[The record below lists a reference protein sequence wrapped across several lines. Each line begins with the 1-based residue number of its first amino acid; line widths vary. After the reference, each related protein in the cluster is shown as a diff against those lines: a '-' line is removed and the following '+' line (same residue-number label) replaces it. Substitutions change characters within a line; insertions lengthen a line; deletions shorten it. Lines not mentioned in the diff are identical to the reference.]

1 MPETSPAS
9 GGAGAP
15 RSWRARKG
23 AMETREVLEDLKGLF
38 VSRLKFE
45 PRRVADIGPD
55 TALPK
60 GLEGSLGLDSLDFIE
75 LGLAIEDRFGV
86 VIDES
91 QDDLAEH
98 FATLGT
104 LCRFIME
111 RAKPA

>member
-1 MPETSPAS
+1 ME
-9 GGAGAP
+9 P
-15 RSWRARKG
+15 RD
-23 AMETREVLEDLKGLF
+23 VLEDLRGMF

-45 PRRVADIGPD
+45 PRRVADIGPE

-60 GLEGSLGLDSLDFIE
+60 GVEGSIGLDSLDFIE

-86 VIDES
+86 VVDES

-98 FATLGT
+98 FATFGT
-104 LCRFIME
+104 LCRFIVE

>member
-1 MPETSPAS
+1 
-9 GGAGAP
+9 
-15 RSWRARKG
+15 
-23 AMETREVLEDLKGLF
+23 MEPGDVLEDLRGMF

-45 PRRVADIGPD
+45 PRRVADIGPE

-60 GLEGSLGLDSLDFIE
+60 GIEGSIGLDSLDFIE

-86 VIDES
+86 VVDES

-98 FATLGT
+98 FATFGT
-104 LCRFIME
+104 LCRFIVE

>member
-1 MPETSPAS
+1 ME
-9 GGAGAP
+9 P
-15 RSWRARKG
+15 RD
-23 AMETREVLEDLKGLF
+23 VLEELRGMF

-45 PRRVADIGPD
+45 PRRVADVGPE

-60 GLEGSLGLDSLDFIE
+60 GVEGSIGLDSLDFIE

-86 VIDES
+86 VVDES

-98 FATLGT
+98 FATFGT

>member
-1 MPETSPAS
+1 
-9 GGAGAP
+9 
-15 RSWRARKG
+15 
-23 AMETREVLEDLKGLF
+23 MEEREVFEELKGLF

-45 PRRVADIGPD
+45 PRRVADVSPE

-60 GLEGSLGLDSLDFIE
+60 GIEGSIGLDSLDFIE

-98 FATLGT
+98 FATFST
-104 LCRFIME
+104 LCRFITE

>member
-1 MPETSPAS
+1 ME
-9 GGAGAP
+9 P
-15 RSWRARKG
+15 RD
-23 AMETREVLEDLKGLF
+23 VLEDLRGIF

-45 PRRVADIGPD
+45 PRRVADIGPE

-60 GLEGSLGLDSLDFIE
+60 GIEGSIGLDSLDFIE

-86 VIDES
+86 VVDES

-98 FATLGT
+98 FATFGT
-104 LCRFIME
+104 LCRFIVE

>member
-1 MPETSPAS
+1 
-9 GGAGAP
+9 
-15 RSWRARKG
+15 
-23 AMETREVLEDLKGLF
+23 MEPKDVLEELKGLF

-45 PRRVADIGPD
+45 PRRVAEVGPE

-60 GLEGSLGLDSLDFIE
+60 GMEGSIGLDSLDYIE

-86 VIDES
+86 VVDES

-98 FATLGT
+98 FATFGT

-111 RAKPA
+111 RAKPT

>member
-1 MPETSPAS
+1 
-9 GGAGAP
+9 
-15 RSWRARKG
+15 
-23 AMETREVLEDLKGLF
+23 MEPKDVLEELKGLF

-45 PRRVADIGPD
+45 PRRVAEVGPE

-60 GLEGSLGLDSLDFIE
+60 GMEGSIGLDSLDFIE

-86 VIDES
+86 VVDES

-98 FATLGT
+98 FATFGT

-111 RAKPA
+111 RAKPT